1 MPLKASV
8 IIPAYNAEKTISEC
22 VSALNGQTSRPHEVI
37 VVDDG
42 SDDRTSDVSMK
53 LGAKVIIQKNA
64 GPATARNRG
73 AREAKGDI
81 LLFTDADC
89 VPDRGWVKN
98 MLEPFKD
105 RSVSG
110 VQGVYRTRQ
119 KSIIARFVQ
128 AEIEARYKKMAQKPQ
143 KEGIDFIGTYSAGY
157 RRKVFREF
165 GGFDK
170 SFPKAS
176 GEDPELSFRMA
187 NRGHRLV
194 LNKDAVVYHTHPDS
208 LIKYLSQKY
217 WRAYWR
223 VLLYKKHPGKAVKD
237 SYTPQSLKLQIML
250 VYLSLFFLALSPMIS
265 TVPAA
270 VLFAMEIITTLPFS
284 IRASGGAAVR
294 VSSPFI
300 ITMRSFVFGLG
311 LVAGSAKAK
320 SG

>member
-22 VSALNGQTSRPHEVI
+22 LSALKKQTARPHEVI

-42 SDDRTSDVSMK
+42 SGDGTACVSRK
-53 LGAKVIIQKNA
+53 LGARVIVQKNA

-73 AREAKGDI
+73 AKEAKGDI

-119 KSIIARFVQ
+119 KSIVARFVQ
-128 AEIEARYKKMAQKPQ
+128 AEIEDRYRKMSQKP
-143 KEGIDFIGTYSAGY
+143 KDGIDFMGTYSAGY
-157 RRKVFREF
+157 RRKVFQEF
-165 GGFDK
+165 GGFDEG
-170 SFPKAS
+170 FPKAS

-187 NRGHRLV
+187 SRGHMLV
-194 LNKDAVVYHTHPDS
+194 LNKCAVVSHTHPDS
-208 LIKYLSQKY
+208 LEKYLRQKY

-223 VLLYKKHPGKAVKD
+223 VLLYKKHPDKMVKD

-250 VYLSLFFLALSPMIS
+250 IYLSLLSLAFFPAIGP
-265 TVPAA
+265 VPAA
-270 VLFAMEIITTLPFS
+270 ALLATEILTTLPFS
-284 IRASGGAAVR
+284 ARASGGAAVKA
-294 VSSPFI
+294 SSPFI

-311 LVAGSAKAK
+311 LIAGSAKAK

>member
-8 IIPAYNAEKTISEC
+8 IIPAYNAEKSIQEC
-22 VSALNGQTSRPHEVI
+22 LKALNHQTVKPLEVI

-42 SDDRTSDVSMK
+42 SSDMTSDVSRK
-53 LGAKVIIQKNA
+53 LGAKTIIQKNS
-64 GPATARNRG
+64 GPAAARNRG
-73 AREAKGDI
+73 ANVAKGDI

-89 VPDRGWVKN
+89 VPDRGWIKH

-110 VQGVYRTRQ
+110 VQGVYMTRQ
-119 KSIIARFVQ
+119 KSIVARFVQ
-128 AEIEARYKKMAQKPQ
+128 AEIEDRYRKMSQRPQ

-157 RRKVFREF
+157 RRKVFQEF
-165 GGFDK
+165 GGFDE

-187 NRGHRLV
+187 NKGHRLV
-194 LNKDAVVYHTHPDS
+194 LNQYAVVSHIHPDS
-208 LIKYLSQKY
+208 LGKYLRQKY

-223 VLLYKKHPGKAVKD
+223 VLLYKKHPDKMVKD

-250 VYLSLFFLALSPMIS
+250 VYLAILSLASIPIIGP
-265 TVPAA
+265 VPAA
-270 VLFAMEIITTLPFS
+270 ALVAVELLTALPFS
-284 IRASGGAAVR
+284 IRASGGAAVK

-311 LVAGSAKAK
+311 LFAGSAKAK